1 MSNSWLFTEIPFAE
15 TLLKDDLIL
24 MIKVFKNHIF
34 KGAEV
39 KNKQKV
45 NPKSNDSMKLQFL
58 KAYSII
64 NISDRFF
71 DDKMKDG
78 KPLDPA
84 EIKFF

>member
-1 MSNSWLFTEIPFAE
+1 
-15 TLLKDDLIL
+15 
-24 MIKVFKNHIF
+24 
-34 KGAEV
+34 
-39 KNKQKV
+39 
-45 NPKSNDSMKLQFL
+45 MKLQFL